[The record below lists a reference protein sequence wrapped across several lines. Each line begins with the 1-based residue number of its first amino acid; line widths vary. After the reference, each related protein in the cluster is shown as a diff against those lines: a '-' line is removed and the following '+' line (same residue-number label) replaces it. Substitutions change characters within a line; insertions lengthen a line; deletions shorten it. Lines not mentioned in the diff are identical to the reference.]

1 MAEAAART
9 GPLDGRHAG
18 TAMVTVLPAAPARRV
33 SLRARGDAIPAI
45 EAALGL
51 ALPRRPKTSET
62 AGLRSA
68 LWLGP
73 DEWLVID
80 EEGDPVADLAG
91 VDALH
96 SAVDV
101 SHRNTALLVTG
112 PFAADAIEHGCPQDL
127 SLEAFP
133 VGACS
138 RTVLGKGEVVVWRG
152 REDAFRIECWR
163 SFSTYVMDFMALAA
177 RYASV

>member
-1 MAEAAART
+1 MAEPARRI

-18 TAMVTVLPAAPARRV
+18 TAMVAVLPAAPCARV
-33 SLRARGDAIPAI
+33 SLRADDRAIPAI
-45 EAALGL
+45 EAALGM

-80 EEGDPVADLAG
+80 EDGDPMGDLDGIKAP
-91 VDALH
+91 H

-112 PFAADAIEHGCPQDL
+112 PMAADAIEHGCPQDL
-127 SLEAFP
+127 SLDAFP

-138 RTVLGKGEVVVWRG
+138 RTVLGKAEVVVWRG

-163 SFSTYVMDFMALAA
+163 SFSPYVMDFMGEAA